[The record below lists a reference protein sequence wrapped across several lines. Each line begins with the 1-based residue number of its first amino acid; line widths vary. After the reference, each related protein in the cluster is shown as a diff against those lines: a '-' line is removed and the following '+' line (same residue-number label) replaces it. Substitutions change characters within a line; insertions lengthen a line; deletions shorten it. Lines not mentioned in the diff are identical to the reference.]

1 MPPSWEYKRICNI
14 STRLLLSSSSS
25 YCWLLGKKQTKN
37 QGIMQ
42 LEKKEI
48 AKSTNQQTY
57 GKPKTSSLDGWLN
70 EWLHKLPGSKQS
82 GPWVEHIRPP
92 FVTARRSMSAKKKR
106 YGKCWLPRVLL
117 YPVMLASMQ
126 QKLRPFVKRQRV
138 SSRGQNENQ
147 AKKENTLS

>member
-1 MPPSWEYKRICNI
+1 MLFVHVMVSFVRSVGLMPPSWEYKRICNI

-92 FVTARRSMSAKKKR
+92 FVTARRSMSAKKS
-106 YGKCWLPRVLL
+106 
-117 YPVMLASMQ
+117 VMANVGCQ
-126 QKLRPFVKRQRV
+126 GFYC
-138 SSRGQNENQ
+138 
-147 AKKENTLS
+147 TLSC